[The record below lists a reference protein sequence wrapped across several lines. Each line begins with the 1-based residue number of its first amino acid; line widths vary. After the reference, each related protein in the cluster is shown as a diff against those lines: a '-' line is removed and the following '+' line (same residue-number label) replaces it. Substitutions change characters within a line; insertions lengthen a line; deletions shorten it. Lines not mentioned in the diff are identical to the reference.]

1 MFDDVYDFDYD
12 RVVED
17 TDELYD
23 DEDFWGEDIYD
34 EYTNEREYDCY
45 YHNVVDELDNEQPFS
60 YGGCNLVGQVNI
72 YFILIIR
79 LFESAHPSLI

>member
-1 MFDDVYDFDYD
+1 MYEDEYEFDYD

-23 DEDFWGEDIYD
+23 DDEDFWSEDIYDD

-45 YHNVVDELDNEQPFS
+45 YHNVMDELDNEQPF
-60 YGGCNLVGQVNI
+60 LV
-72 YFILIIR
+72 
-79 LFESAHPSLI
+79 